1 MKVEKSLKVASLE
14 KASEQAVALLHTPM
28 GEDQFI
34 QYFQAIHAQMAALHG
49 AVLVLPQGNTKQITE
64 ILKAIAASLESLQ
77 LIYEELQT
85 SLEASTVIEEEL
97 LQQSEQVV
105 AERQRYYDLFQFAP
119 DAYLLTDANGLILE
133 ANAAARKLLNIRQNS
148 LVRMPLASFVPMV
161 ERPAFRSYLNQM
173 RQLQPVEDL
182 EITLC
187 PRDGELF
194 AAQLKVAIACDSS
207 GYIEALRIGIRDIS
221 HYKQAV
227 TKPLQL
233 LEQQQDEVAQDTT
246 PQVSSLPRSLDG
258 LQVLIVDDETDA
270 REFITAVLE
279 SHGINVTAVA
289 TAAEALAALEGFRP
303 DVLVSD
309 IRMPDENG
317 YSLIRKIRQLEA
329 EKGWHIP
336 AAALTAYLAEDREQ
350 ALSAGFESHLHK
362 LAQPTELVEMV
373 ARLAGRV

>member
-1 MKVEKSLKVASLE
+1 MSQE
-14 KASEQAVALLHTPM
+14 
-28 GEDQFI
+28 QFI
-34 QYFQAIHAQMAALHG
+34 QHFQAIHAQLTTLYSY
-49 AVLVLPQGNTKQITE
+49 VIPLPQGNTEQIAA
-64 ILKAIAASLESLQ
+64 ILKAIAASLESIELS
-77 LIYEELQT
+77 YEEMQT
-85 SLEASTVIEEEL
+85 TLEASTVIEEEL

-133 ANAAARKLLNIRQNS
+133 ANASARKLLNIRQNS
-148 LVRMPLASFVPMV
+148 LVCMPLASFVAQE
-161 ERPAFRSYLNQM
+161 ERRAFRSYLNKM
-173 RQLQPVEDL
+173 RQVELVQDW
-182 EITLC
+182 EISLF
-187 PRDGELF
+187 PRDGKPF
-194 AAQLKVAIACDSS
+194 AAQLKVAIARELS
-207 GYIEALRIGIRDIS
+207 GNIAALRIGIRDIS
-221 HYKQAV
+221 QYKQADGL
-227 TKPLQL
+227 PLQL
-233 LEQQQDEVAQDTT
+233 LEQQQDKLAQDSA
-246 PQVSSLPRSLDG
+246 PVSSLPRSRSVRLAQSLDG
-258 LQVLIVDDETDA
+258 LQVLIVDDEADA

-317 YSLIRKIRQLEA
+317 YSLIRKIRELEA
-329 EKGWHIP
+329 KKGWHIP
-336 AAALTAYLAEDREQ
+336 AAALTAYLGEDREK

>member
-1 MKVEKSLKVASLE
+1 MSD
-14 KASEQAVALLHTPM
+14 EQFRQHIQTIYQQIGLLH
-28 GEDQFI
+28 
-34 QYFQAIHAQMAALHG
+34 QYRMQLSLQQQEQVTGVLEEVVAA
-49 AVLVLPQGNTKQITE
+49 VEN
-64 ILKAIAASLESLQ
+64 LQ
-77 LIYEELQT
+77 LIYEEMQT

-97 LQQSEQVV
+97 LEHSEQVV
-105 AERQRYYDLFQFAP
+105 AERHRYYDLFQFAP

-133 ANAAARKLLNIRQNS
+133 ANAAARNLLNISQNALIRKP
-148 LVRMPLASFVPMV
+148 LVVFVAK
-161 ERPAFRSYLNQM
+161 ENRLAFRSYLSQVS
-173 RQLQPVEDL
+173 QIEPVQNW
-182 EITLC
+182 EITLV
-187 PRDGELF
+187 PRDGEPF
-194 AAQLKVAIACDSS
+194 AAQLKVAIARDFSAN
-207 GYIEALRIGIRDIS
+207 IAALRIGIRDIS
-221 HYKQAV
+221 QYKQADGL
-227 TKPLQL
+227 PLQL
-233 LEQQQDEVAQDTT
+233 LQQQQDEVTQDTT

-309 IRMPDENG
+309 IRMPEENG

-336 AAALTAYLAEDREQ
+336 AAALTAYLAEDREK
-350 ALSAGFESHLHK
+350 ALAAGFESHLHK

>member
-1 MKVEKSLKVASLE
+1 M
-14 KASEQAVALLHTPM
+14 SE
-28 GEDQFI
+28 EQFI
-34 QYFQAIHAQMAALHG
+34 QHFQATHAQLTALHG
-49 AVLVLPQGNTKQITE
+49 YVMPCLQGQQEQIAE
-64 ILKAIAASLESLQ
+64 IFAAIAASLESLQ
-77 LIYEELQT
+77 LSYEEMQT

-105 AERQRYYDLFQFAP
+105 VERQRYYDLFHFAP

-133 ANAAARKLLNIRQNS
+133 ANAAARKLLNIPQNFLIRKPLIVFVAQEDRQ
-148 LVRMPLASFVPMV
+148 V
-161 ERPAFRSYLNQM
+161 FRSYLS
-173 RQLQPVEDL
+173 QLSQVEGVQDW
-182 EITLC
+182 EFSLC

-194 AAQLKVAIACDSS
+194 AAQLNVAVVRDLSDNIT
-207 GYIEALRIGIRDIS
+207 ALRIGIRDIS
-221 HYKQAV
+221 QYKKTVAQ
-227 TKPLQL
+227 PLQL
-233 LEQQQDEVAQDTT
+233 LEQQQDEVALDTT
-246 PQVSSLPRSLDG
+246 PVSSLPRSLDG
-258 LQVLIVDDETDA
+258 LQVLIVDDEADA

-279 SHGINVTAVA
+279 THGIRVTAVA
-289 TAAEALAALEGFRP
+289 TASEALAALEEFRP

-336 AAALTAYLAEDREQ
+336 AAALTAYLAEDREK
-350 ALSAGFESHLHK
+350 ALAAGFESHLHK

>member
-1 MKVEKSLKVASLE
+1 M
-14 KASEQAVALLHTPM
+14 SE
-28 GEDQFI
+28 EQFI
-34 QYFQAIHAQMAALHG
+34 QHLQVIHAQLTALHG
-49 AVLVLPQGNTKQITE
+49 YVMPLPQGNTEQIAE
-64 ILKAIAASLESLQ
+64 ILKAIATSLESLQ
-77 LIYEELQT
+77 LSYEEMQT
-85 SLEASTVIEEEL
+85 SLEALEVIEEEV

-105 AERQRYYDLFQFAP
+105 AQRDRYYDLFQFAP

-133 ANAAARKLLNIRQNS
+133 ANASACKLLNIRQNS
-148 LVRMPLASFVPMV
+148 IVRMPLASFVPLV
-161 ERPAFRSYLNQM
+161 ERRAFRSYLNQM
-173 RQLQPVEDL
+173 RQVEPVEDL
-182 EITLC
+182 EISLC

-221 HYKQAV
+221 QYKQAEGL
-227 TKPLQL
+227 PLQL
-233 LEQQQDEVAQDTT
+233 LEQQQDVLAQDTT
-246 PQVSSLPRSLDG
+246 PVSLLPSSLDG
-258 LQVLIVDDETDA
+258 LQVLIVDDEADA

-289 TAAEALAALEGFRP
+289 TGAEALAALEGFRP

-309 IRMPDENG
+309 IQMPDENG
-317 YSLIRKIRQLEA
+317 YSLIRKIRELEA

-336 AAALTAYLAEDREQ
+336 AAALTAYLAEDREK